1 VHISLKEQNECSNMT
16 EITIIEAL
24 EKLASLNKNGMQ
36 TIVKDDGNTLTT
48 IEYTIYEIHDLAE
61 AETEFIDY
69 DKEFATRDY
78 FVDNSSIRENN
89 KDGRLI
95 YRVVGA

>member
-1 VHISLKEQNECSNMT
+1 MYEQNECSNMN
-16 EITIIEAL
+16 EMTIIEAF

-36 TIVKDDGNTLTT
+36 PLVKDDGDTVIT
-48 IEYTIYEIHDLAE
+48 IECAIYEIHDLAE
-61 AETEFIDY
+61 AETEIIDS

-95 YRVVGA
+95 YRVVGI

>member
-1 VHISLKEQNECSNMT
+1 MS
-16 EITIIEAL
+16 
-24 EKLASLNKNGMQ
+24 
-36 TIVKDDGNTLTT
+36 
-48 IEYTIYEIHDLAE
+48 IYEIHDLAE
-61 AETEFIDY
+61 AETEIIDS

-95 YRVVGA
+95 YRVVEA